1 MNLQILSSMEE
12 NACGCVE
19 IASDTSSDCL
29 CPATAFVQIIG
40 RRHAVRILATIGD
53 RTSIRFSDLRGA
65 VDEMSSS
72 TLSIRLTELEGAG
85 LIRRHTFSEVPPR
98 VEYSLTDEGKSL
110 RGTMFSLSK
119 FASRQ

>member
-19 IASDTSSDCL
+19 VASDTSSDCL

-40 RRHAVRILATIGD
+40 RRHADRILTTIAD
-53 RTSIRFSDLRGA
+53 RKSIRFSGLRDA

-72 TLSIRLTELEGAG
+72 TLSVRLKELEGAG
-85 LIRRHTFSEVPPR
+85 LVRRHTFSEVPPR
-98 VEYSLTDEGKSL
+98 VEYSLTEEGKRL
-110 RGTMFSLSK
+110 RGSFFSLSK
-119 FASRQ
+119 FALRQ

>member
-19 IASDTSSDCL
+19 VASDTSIDCL

-40 RRHAVRILATIGD
+40 RRHAVRILTTIGD
-53 RTSIRFSDLRGA
+53 RKSIRFSDLRDA

-98 VEYSLTDEGKSL
+98 VEYSLTEEGKRL
-110 RGTMFSLSK
+110 RGSFFSLSK
-119 FASRQ
+119 FALRQ